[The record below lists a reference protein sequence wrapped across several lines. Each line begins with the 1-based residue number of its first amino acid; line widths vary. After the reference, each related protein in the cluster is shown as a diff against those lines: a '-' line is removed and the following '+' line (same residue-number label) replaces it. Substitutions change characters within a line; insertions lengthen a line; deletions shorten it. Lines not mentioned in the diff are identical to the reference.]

1 MSPNDAR
8 RDYTLTPAVWAI
20 VALTVFYVIA
30 AAVGAVTTGNMEFV
44 IYIAV
49 MVVLIVVVGI
59 VHVHFDLNVL
69 TLAALSLWGLAHMAG
84 GLVPLPASW
93 PIEGH
98 IRVLYSWWLIP
109 GWLKYDH
116 IVHAYGFGVTTWVC
130 WQVIQHG
137 MSRRYDIPRR
147 QIPPTLSLMIICTTA
162 ATGFGALNEIVEF
175 AATLVLAETNV
186 GGYENTGWDLVSNL
200 VGSTLAAVLIWG
212 TTPRA
217 STG

>member
-1 MSPNDAR
+1 MSPNDTR

-69 TLAALSLWGLAHMAG
+69 TLATLSLWGLAHMAG

-116 IVHAYGFGVTTWVC
+116 VVHAYGFGVTTWVC

-137 MSRRYDIPRR
+137 MSRRYGIPRR